1 LTVFLVHGTIKKP
14 TKRLFN
20 VLCVPFVFGFEVIER
35 IVYVTMGTQPQPRP
49 TPAIE
54 DYLGAIY
61 TLDRD
66 GEVVIGRKLA
76 EWLEVSAPTVTETIQ
91 RMIRDEWVTMDEDK
105 TIHLTEAGRKAAASV
120 LRRHMLTELLLA
132 KVLGVPWSKVHEE
145 AHRLEH
151 AFSTETTARVAK
163 VVNDASVCPHGNPL
177 PGREEV
183 TSHLLPLLEAKLGC
197 SYILARISEEAE
209 QNPKLMTY
217 LEKHGLVPGAEVS
230 VIEILP
236 YNETVTVC
244 CNGQQVVLGLAVAR
258 KLWVS
263 EGVVG
268 RPKKRKP
275 TSSGAC

>member
-1 LTVFLVHGTIKKP
+1 
-14 TKRLFN
+14 
-20 VLCVPFVFGFEVIER
+20 
-35 IVYVTMGTQPQPRP
+35 MSSQSPRP

-91 RMIRDEWVTMDEDK
+91 RMIRDDWVTMDENK

-151 AFSTETTARVAK
+151 AFSSETTARVAEI
-163 VVNDASVCPHGNPL
+163 VDDASVCPHGNPL
-177 PGREEV
+177 PGREDV
-183 TSHLLPLLEAKLGC
+183 TSHLLPLLEAKVDQL
-197 SYILARISEEAE
+197 YTLARVSEEIE
-209 QNPKLMTY
+209 LNPKLMSY
-217 LEKHGLVPGAEVS
+217 LEKHGLIPGAEVK
-230 VIEILP
+230 VVEVLP
-236 YNETVTVC
+236 YNETVTVD
-244 CNGQQVVLGLAVAR
+244 CNGKQVVLGLNVAR

-263 EGVVG
+263 ERPLERERKSRSQRKRLGSACQKVG
-268 RPKKRKP
+268 
-275 TSSGAC
+275 